1 MNIQE
6 ALDMADQM
14 KPNMMNRKVKI
25 QFLQELDQLIYA
37 EILLKHVHRPEEEV
51 MPKYDEDTPEG
62 TELLVPDPYGTEMYM
77 YWIMSKIDL
86 LNLEMD
92 KYNNDRAL
100 FEHNYEMM
108 SDWWT
113 RTHMPLQAMPFVR
126 I

>member
-14 KPNMMNRKVKI
+14 KPNMMDRQVKI
-25 QFLQELDQLIYA
+25 AFLQELDQLIYK
-37 EILLKHVHRPEEEV
+37 EILLKHVHTAAEEV
-51 MPKYDEDTPEG
+51 LPEYDLDTPAG

-77 YWIMSKIDL
+77 AWLMSKIDL
-86 LNLEMD
+86 MNQEID
-92 KYNNDRAL
+92 KYNNERAM
-100 FEHNYEMM
+100 FENAYETM

-113 RTHMPLQAMPFVR
+113 RNHMPLQAMPFVR